1 MAKNSIRDFSATAA
15 SNTDIQSVD
24 IDENCAASG
33 INNAIREL
41 MADLADVNAGT
52 VAMTNPSA
60 DSLSTDTISEK
71 TSGSGV
77 TIDSV
82 LLKDGALGSIA
93 SAVAAHLTSINGG
106 QIGGNRNLII
116 NGAMTINQRGTQT
129 GVYTNTYGLDRFGLG
144 GSGSQ
149 RLTYSQS
156 TTVPSGQGFS
166 NSLKLDVTTAD
177 TSVAASD
184 YEILS
189 HRFEGQDLQ
198 HLKYG
203 TSGAKSLTLQFW
215 VRSPKTG
222 IHIVEIQHADAGYI
236 NPQPYTIASA
246 NTWQKVEV
254 TFDGY
259 QTTAIT
265 DDNTLGF
272 LINWWLM
279 AGSNYS
285 SGTLTA
291 NNWHNTTVNR
301 AAGQVNVMDSTS
313 NEFYLT
319 GVQLEVGGTATEF
332 EHRSIGD
339 ELARCKRYFQI
350 LSDEAYSGTGNTNYL
365 QWWFSPEMRATP
377 TISGDVTGTADG
389 TNKQFAQRY
398 NSGNSHAIFYG
409 GSNPTKA
416 DAEL

>member
-1 MAKNSIRDFSATAA
+1 MSKAAELAALIGSQTAL
-15 SNTDIQSVD
+15 SN
-24 IDENCAASG
+24 
-33 INNAIREL
+33 
-41 MADLADVNAGT
+41 
-52 VAMTNPSA
+52 
-60 DSLSTDTISEK
+60 K
-71 TSGSGV
+71 
-77 TIDSV
+77 
-82 LLKDGALGSIA
+82 
-93 SAVAAHLTSINGG
+93 
-106 QIGGNRNLII
+106 NLII
-116 NGAMTINQRGTQT
+116 NGAMNINQRGTQT
-129 GVYTNTYGLDRFGLG
+129 GVYTNTYGVDRFGLG

-184 YEILS
+184 YQLLS

-215 VRSPKTG
+215 VRSSKTG
-222 IHIVEIQHADAGYI
+222 IHIVEIQHADASYI

-291 NNWHNTTVNR
+291 NTWHNTTANR

-319 GVQLEVGGTATEF
+319 GVQLEVGEQATSF

-339 ELARCKRYFQI
+339 ELARCQRYFTAWTNG
-350 LSDEAYSGTGNTNYL
+350 SVYYGNAYGTTTGFVWLDCPVRMRTVPTVAVSSTRVSG
-365 QWWFSPEMRATP
+365 
-377 TISGDVTGTADG
+377 AD
-389 TNKQFAQRY
+389 TSSY
-398 NSGNSHAIFYG
+398 NSQERIGVYMSVT
-409 GSNPTKA
+409 NPYIGTSTA

>member
-1 MAKNSIRDFSATAA
+1 MSKAAELAALIGSQTAL
-15 SNTDIQSVD
+15 SN
-24 IDENCAASG
+24 
-33 INNAIREL
+33 
-41 MADLADVNAGT
+41 
-52 VAMTNPSA
+52 
-60 DSLSTDTISEK
+60 K
-71 TSGSGV
+71 
-77 TIDSV
+77 
-82 LLKDGALGSIA
+82 
-93 SAVAAHLTSINGG
+93 
-106 QIGGNRNLII
+106 NLII
-116 NGAMTINQRGTQT
+116 NGAMNINQRGTQT
-129 GVYTNTYGLDRFGLG
+129 GVYTNTYGVDRFGLG

-156 TTVPSGQGFS
+156 TTVPSGQEFS
-166 NSLKLDVTTAD
+166 HSLKLDVTTAD

-215 VRSPKTG
+215 VRSSKTG
-222 IHIVEIQHADAGYI
+222 IHIVEIQHADASYI

-291 NNWHNTTVNR
+291 NTWHNTTANR

-319 GVQLEVGGTATEF
+319 GVQLEVGEQATAF
-332 EHRSIGD
+332 EHEDIGAT
-339 ELARCKRYFQI
+339 LKKCQRYFYAFDLQSFQAHVMWAYAANN
-350 LSDEAYSGTGNTNYL
+350 LSTRITFPTTMRTQPSGSITGTYGDNNQDWTLYNNGGYRTISSINTSELNTN
-365 QWWFSPEMRATP
+365 SIRINCSVSSGVSATDAA
-377 TISGDVTGTADG
+377 GLYHLGTDG
-389 TNKQFAQRY
+389 
-398 NSGNSHAIFYG
+398 G
-409 GSNPTKA
+409 GTLTA

>member
-1 MAKNSIRDFSATAA
+1 MSKAAELAALIGSQTA
-15 SNTDIQSVD
+15 
-24 IDENCAASG
+24 
-33 INNAIREL
+33 
-41 MADLADVNAGT
+41 
-52 VAMTNPSA
+52 
-60 DSLSTDTISEK
+60 LS
-71 TSGSGV
+71 
-77 TIDSV
+77 
-82 LLKDGALGSIA
+82 
-93 SAVAAHLTSINGG
+93 
-106 QIGGNRNLII
+106 NRNLII
-116 NGAMTINQRGTQT
+116 NGAMNINQRGTQT
-129 GVYTNTYGLDRFGLG
+129 GVYTNTYGVDRFGLG

-166 NSLKLDVTTAD
+166 HSLKLDVTTAD

-215 VRSPKTG
+215 VKSPKTG

-285 SGTLTA
+285 GGTLTA
-291 NNWHNTTVNR
+291 NTWHNTTANR

-319 GVQLEVGGTATEF
+319 GVQLEVGEQATAF

-339 ELARCKRYFQI
+339 EMARC
-350 LSDEAYSGTGNTNYL
+350 
-365 QWWFSPEMRATP
+365 
-377 TISGDVTGTADG
+377 
-389 TNKQFAQRY
+389 QRY
-398 NSGNSHAIFYG
+398 YFRSVCETSLAYYADSYSNDTITLTAMFPVKMRTRGAGYLIGTWTLLNCTNQPSLTVHTPDSVAMSTSVSSTGRAYFHAAANDGFEI
-409 GSNPTKA
+409 

>member
-1 MAKNSIRDFSATAA
+1 
-15 SNTDIQSVD
+15 
-24 IDENCAASG
+24 
-33 INNAIREL
+33 
-41 MADLADVNAGT
+41 
-52 VAMTNPSA
+52 
-60 DSLSTDTISEK
+60 
-71 TSGSGV
+71 
-77 TIDSV
+77 
-82 LLKDGALGSIA
+82 
-93 SAVAAHLTSINGG
+93 
-106 QIGGNRNLII
+106 
-116 NGAMTINQRGTQT
+116 MTINQRGTQT
-129 GVYTNTYGLDRFGLG
+129 GVRTGYGVDRFGLG

-149 RLTYSQS
+149 LLTYSQS

-166 NSLKLDVTTAD
+166 NSIKLDVTTAD

-184 YEILS
+184 YQLLS

-215 VRSPKTG
+215 VRSAKTG
-222 IHIVEIQHADAGYI
+222 IHIVEIQHTDAGYI

-291 NNWHNTTVNR
+291 NTWHNTTANR

-313 NEFYLT
+313 NEFYIT
-319 GVQLEVGGTATEF
+319 GVQMEVGEQATPF

-339 ELARCKRYFQI
+339 ELARCQRYYYYGEQSKWLFD
-350 LSDEAYSGTGNTNYL
+350 LANSNSYRRGVEFWAVTMRAAPSVTVTFSGTPGDSRGVQHISDHHCNIYVDNESSYA
-365 QWWFSPEMRATP
+365 FY
-377 TISGDVTGTADG
+377 TIIA
-389 TNKQFAQRY
+389 
-398 NSGNSHAIFYG
+398 
-409 GSNPTKA
+409 A